1 MSVKCIRQHA
11 MLFLFLGIVHSSE
24 VEDYDFN
31 IEHEKRTFD
40 KHSATYCVIHIALCK
55 GMCITAYVLLC
66 KLWQQFSTVLDTC
79 IVLSIFF
86 SQLYVNKTKQQAV
99 PIQALSFFTCTKH
112 ISISI
117 CVYTKLYQWCKIIML
132 IQNL

>member
-40 KHSATYCVIHIALCK
+40 KHRATY
-55 GMCITAYVLLC
+55 
-66 KLWQQFSTVLDTC
+66 
-79 IVLSIFF
+79 
-86 SQLYVNKTKQQAV
+86 
-99 PIQALSFFTCTKH
+99 
-112 ISISI
+112 
-117 CVYTKLYQWCKIIML
+117 
-132 IQNL
+132 

>member
-1 MSVKCIRQHA
+1 MHSHETKCMSITQAGQMRGNKR
-11 MLFLFLGIVHSSE
+11 FLSGKQI
-24 VEDYDFN
+24 
-31 IEHEKRTFD
+31 
-40 KHSATYCVIHIALCK
+40 
-55 GMCITAYVLLC
+55 
-66 KLWQQFSTVLDTC
+66 QQFATVLDTC

-99 PIQALSFFTCTKH
+99 PIQALSFFTCTRH